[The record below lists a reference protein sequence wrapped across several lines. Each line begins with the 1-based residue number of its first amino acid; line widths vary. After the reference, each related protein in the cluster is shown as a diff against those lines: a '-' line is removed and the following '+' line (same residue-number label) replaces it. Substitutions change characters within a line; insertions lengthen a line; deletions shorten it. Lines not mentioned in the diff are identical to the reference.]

1 MDSIRKIRNKYL
13 GTDSLQVVFDVEAAR
28 ENVLSLLSRAQQN
41 ARDAKK
47 EEHYLPQNWE
57 KDILRSVS
65 EEERKL
71 KVVQGF
77 IDELN
82 GMLAKTRETVK

>member
-1 MDSIRKIRNKYL
+1 MDSIRKIRDKYL
-13 GTDSLQVVFDVEAAR
+13 GTDSLQIVFDVETTR
-28 ENVLSLLSRAQQN
+28 ENVRSLLFRAQQN

-47 EEHYLPQNWE
+47 EESYLPQSWK

-71 KVVQGF
+71 KVVQGI